1 MGLPPQLTADQRS
14 AALAKAKQSRQE
26 RSLVK
31 LKVKSGELSLSEV
44 FNLADKNP
52 VVAKMR
58 VAELLAAISG
68 VGKIRA
74 QAIMERLDI
83 SPTRRIQGLG
93 KHQVA
98 SLNSEFSRTTT
109 RGKLIVLSGPGG
121 VGKSTIAAHIRKQKT
136 FWVSVSSTTRKP
148 RTTEKHGVEY
158 YFLSDAEFDEEIN
171 ENHFLEWAHFAGA
184 RYGTP
189 REPVEK
195 ALASGKNV
203 LLEIEIEGAKQVKIH
218 APEAILVFLEPP
230 SWEELV
236 SRLEKRAT
244 DSPQRRAERLQL
256 AQEELAAAS
265 FFDHRLI
272 NDDVEGVAQKLLSLA
287 SDHKGI
293 QAHLPR

>member
-1 MGLPPQLTADQRS
+1 
-14 AALAKAKQSRQE
+14 
-26 RSLVK
+26 
-31 LKVKSGELSLSEV
+31 
-44 FNLADKNP
+44 
-52 VVAKMR
+52 MR

-93 KHQVA
+93 KHQIA
-98 SLNSEFSRTTT
+98 SLNSEFSPTTT

-158 YFLSDAEFDEEIN
+158 YFLSDAEFDKEIN
-171 ENHFLEWAHFAGA
+171 KNHFLEWAHFAGA

-195 ALASGKNV
+195 ALESGRNV

-272 NDDVEGVAQKLLSLA
+272 NDEVEGVAQKLLSLA
-287 SDHKGI
+287 S
-293 QAHLPR
+293 AH

>member
-1 MGLPPQLTADQRS
+1 MHMGLPPQLTADQRS

-195 ALASGKNV
+195 ALVSGKNV

-265 FFDHRLI
+265 FFDHRLV
-272 NDDVEGVAQKLLSLA
+272 NDEVEGVAQKLLSLA
-287 SDHKGI
+287 S
-293 QAHLPR
+293 AH

>member
-1 MGLPPQLTADQRS
+1 MHMGLPPQLTSDQRS

-31 LKVKSGELSLSEV
+31 SKVKSGELSLSEV
-44 FNLADKNP
+44 FNLADKDP
-52 VVAKMR
+52 VIAKMR

-93 KHQVA
+93 KHQIA
-98 SLNSEFSRTTT
+98 SLNSEFSPTTT

-195 ALASGKNV
+195 ALESGRNV

-272 NDDVEGVAQKLLSLA
+272 NDEVEGVAQKLLSLA
-287 SDHKGI
+287 S
-293 QAHLPR
+293 AH